1 VHKLTAEKTYK
12 NKVTDGMMIPGGIA
26 SGYSPEWDED
36 GNPLIKSDDEKF
48 IESKKKKKLGISSI
62 DELPGMDPRG
72 KQRSNKCKPNTLQN
86 LGHLEQEAYGANYK
100 GSKST
105 TQLDTIDEA
114 INPGKILENND
125 SGSHVMDQGSRS
137 NKKILISN
145 KKSRTDIRLET
156 SVSRSHRSRD
166 TPMDCLPTELDHERF
181 SSDGDRGHNE
191 FDNRIKKGKTHL
203 RHITGSQ
210 EPSVMPV
217 PQIMNMHEAFLNSTA
232 EKPKMTEANAWG
244 IEANAA
250 HIFANK
256 KRTFMAKSIDINS
269 SAIHASLS
277 KPTTFG
283 NPDFHDHMDSALRMV
298 EDYFSRAKE
307 SLASRSG
314 GLVPEPYWETL
325 SFEELDKFSRT
336 AKYFK
341 SALEEKVIKL
351 EFYINEV
358 VKHVQQDIL
367 SSHRSLTEVDR

>member
-1 VHKLTAEKTYK
+1 MQKLITDKTYK
-12 NKVTDGMMIPGGIA
+12 NKVTDGMMAPMGIA
-26 SGYSPEWDED
+26 SGFTPEWDED
-36 GNPLIKSDDEKF
+36 GNPLSKSDDEKF
-48 IESKKKKKLGISSI
+48 IESQKKNKLGISSI
-62 DELPGMDPRG
+62 DELPGIDHRR
-72 KQRSNKCKPNTLQN
+72 KRRSDKCKPNILQN
-86 LGHLEQEAYGANYK
+86 LGQLEQDAYGVSYK

-105 TQLDTIDEA
+105 TLMDTIDEA
-114 INPGKILENND
+114 INPGKSLEVNVL
-125 SGSHVMDQGSRS
+125 GSHVMNQGSPS
-137 NKKILISN
+137 KKKILNSN
-145 KKSRTDIRLET
+145 QKSRTDIRLET
-156 SVSRSHRSRD
+156 SVSRSHRSRES
-166 TPMDCLPTELDHERF
+166 PMECLPTELDHERL

-210 EPSVMPV
+210 ERSMMPV
-217 PQIMNMHEAFLNSTA
+217 PQIMTMHEASLNSTA
-232 EKPKMTEANAWG
+232 QKPKMTEANACG
-244 IEANAA
+244 IESNAA

-256 KRTFMAKSIDINS
+256 NRTFMAKSVEINS
-269 SAIHASLS
+269 SGIPASLT

-283 NPDFHDHMDSALRMV
+283 NPDFHDNMDSALRMV